1 MQLYRNGSEFISFG
15 DYSDLLAGI
24 QFKIFLALNVGME
37 ELSRGARAL
46 LKVKERLEIAND

>member
-46 LKVKERLEIAND
+46 LKVKERLEIADD